1 VADYSE
7 FPTTPTAWQEEHA
20 RGWET
25 LTPLE
30 TEDPPPPQRR
40 VDLVALVP
48 GVLFAVLALT
58 LMTGAHVPAAVL
70 RDGGLFWVVLVGIG
84 IALFVSE
91 LRKARRR
98 NS

>member
-20 RGWET
+20 RGWEMI
-25 LTPLE
+25 TPLE
-30 TEDPPPPQRR
+30 TEDPPPPQRK

-58 LMTGAHVPAAVL
+58 LLTGLELPDVMF
-70 RDGGLFWVVLVGIG
+70 RDGGLFWVVLFGIG
-84 IALFVSE
+84 IALLISE
-91 LRKARRR
+91 LRKARRTR
-98 NS
+98 